1 MQLPLIISP
10 NALTK
15 AQCWRV
21 VIAGTC
27 RVHIH
32 DMRIHA
38 DQHPSCGAPGEE
50 VRAVNSDGIDV
61 DSSQDVLIER
71 TYIEADD
78 DAVR

>member
-1 MQLPLIISP
+1 M
-10 NALTK
+10 
-15 AQCWRV
+15 
-21 VIAGTC
+21 
-27 RVHIH
+27 HIH
-32 DMRIHA
+32 DLRIHA

-71 TYIEADD
+71 VHIEADD